1 MLNLCSFFMF
11 MFMFMFIFNS
21 INFTYDNRNILLYLT
36 NLRKSNLRLNK
47 DFFYDQVFV
56 FEEKETENYWLFLK
70 FVQIID

>member
-1 MLNLCSFFMF
+1 

-47 DFFYDQVFV
+47 DFFYDSVGFR
-56 FEEKETENYWLFLK
+56 F
-70 FVQIID
+70 